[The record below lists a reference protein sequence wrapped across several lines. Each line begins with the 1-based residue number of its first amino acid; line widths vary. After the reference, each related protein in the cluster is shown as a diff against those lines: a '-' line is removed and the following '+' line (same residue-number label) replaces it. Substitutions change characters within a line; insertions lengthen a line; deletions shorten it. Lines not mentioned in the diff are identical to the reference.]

1 MSDRNTV
8 LDAPVN
14 VGQVTMYPIIAYDD
28 APAAIAWL
36 QRVFAFAPL
45 MIMTGENGEIQHA
58 ELRLGDGVIMPTT
71 RQRTPD
77 PENPWSQPLGTQ
89 GLYVALDNVD
99 AHYEHAVNAG
109 AEILRPLAETPY
121 GSREYSARDL
131 EGNLW
136 SFGTYRPNVSS

>member
-1 MSDRNTV
+1 MSEKNTV
-8 LDAPVN
+8 LEAPVN
-14 VGQVTMYPIIAYDD
+14 VGHVTMYPIIAYDD
-28 APAAIAWL
+28 APAAIDWL

-45 MIMTGENGEIQHA
+45 MIMTGEQGEIQHA
-58 ELRLGDGVIMPTT
+58 ELRLGDGVIMPTS

-99 AHYEHAVNAG
+99 AHYEHAVNGG
-109 AEILRPLAETPY
+109 AEIVRPLAETSY
-121 GSREYSARDL
+121 GSREYSVRDL

-136 SFGTYRPNVSS
+136 SFGTYRPDVSG